1 MNLTNVEREDEY
13 MNMSNAI
20 KGLCV
25 TGALILPIASTSAQ
39 AADGCKFMLCM
50 GAPNPMGV
58 KECVSTI
65 KDVLRDLRK
74 GRAMPTC
81 SLVDGT
87 DSKASGSWIDHKKAN
102 PTPMCPDGY
111 RQGSDNVI
119 YHQGKKPASVGNRGL
134 VAGGGMSVRFSNNS
148 GTIVDRLY
156 GDGYKVRSCIKG
168 SLNGSIPSYSYRT
181 SNKGDLETV
190 TVPRQEWYNQTMMMT
205 PDGADYEFTF
215 YVDGQPFSK
224 HRF

>member
-1 MNLTNVEREDEY
+1 MNVKNT
-13 MNMSNAI
+13 AI
-20 KGLCV
+20 KAMLV
-25 TGALILPIASTSAQ
+25 TGIGAMSVSMPAYS
-39 AADGCKFMLCM
+39 ADGCKFMLCM
-50 GAPNPMGV
+50 GAPDPMGV

-65 KDVLRDLRK
+65 KDVLRDLAK
-74 GRAMPTC
+74 GRSMPTC

-87 DSKASGSWIDHKKAN
+87 NSKASGSWVDHQRPN

-119 YHQGKKPASVGNRGL
+119 YHQGQKPANMRPRSVLSGGAISQKFESGNRL
-134 VAGGGMSVRFSNNS
+134 SNIF
-148 GTIVDRLY
+148 GDR
-156 GDGYKVRSCIKG
+156 YKARACIKG
-168 SLNGSIPSYSYRT
+168 SLNGSVDAYTYRT
-181 SNKGDLETV
+181 IKGGDSVTV
-190 TVPRQEWYNQTMMMT
+190 KVPRQEWYNNTMVMT

>member
-87 DSKASGSWIDHKKAN
+87 NSKASGSWVDHQRAN

-119 YHQGKKPASVGNRGL
+119 YHQGQKPANMRPRSVLSGGAISQKFESGNRL
-134 VAGGGMSVRFSNNS
+134 SNIF
-148 GTIVDRLY
+148 GDR
-156 GDGYKVRSCIKG
+156 YKARACIKG
-168 SLNGSIPSYSYRT
+168 SLNGSVDAYTYRT
-181 SNKGDLETV
+181 NKGGDLVTV
-190 TVPRQEWYNQTMMMT
+190 KVPRQEWYSNTMVMT